1 MKGSAGIAQIMAT
14 IEAEQAEQQ
23 TPSTTKTAK
32 NNHGSRSDNFNKLF
46 DNFDTGGLFLPCS
59 IDSISTAL
67 KTSHLH

>member
-14 IEAEQAEQQ
+14 IEVEQAEQQ
-23 TPSTTKTAK
+23 APSTTKTAK
-32 NNHGSRSDNFNKLF
+32 NNHVAQTIFNKLI
-46 DNFDTGGLFLPCS
+46 DNFDTEGLFLPCS